1 MDSRPTWHH
10 KPSLQE
16 HEAAEKARRDAG
28 YVSMSAFVREA
39 VLRLTY
45 ADDPKPLMT
54 SLRNAT
60 EKVQEV
66 IRELQGDVVHTESE
80 VLP

>member
-10 KPSLQE
+10 KPSLVE
-16 HEAAEKARRDAG
+16 HESAEKARQDAG

-45 ADDPKPLMT
+45 ADDPKPLFS

-60 EKVQEV
+60 VKVEDA
-66 IRELQGDVVHTESE
+66 IRALQGQGSVTSAEE
-80 VLP
+80 LP